1 MSASLY
7 YVAST
12 YISVLFGKGGE
23 YSGGFR
29 LTSDEIL
36 AVVGD
41 VAPLWPG
48 ELVLTAPDPP
58 LHPGGDGLAVM
69 GVERRVT
76 TDPKHISFYFLTVYF
91 PCLFFHL
98 Q

>member
-12 YISVLFGKGGE
+12 YISVLFGKGG
-23 YSGGFR
+23 FR

-41 VAPLWPG
+41 VGPLWPG
-48 ELVLTAPDPP
+48 ELVVTTSDPP
-58 LHPGGDGLAVM
+58 LHARGNGLTVV
-69 GVERRVT
+69 GVERGIPA
-76 TDPKHISFYFLTVYF
+76 DPA
-91 PCLFFHL
+91 

>member
-1 MSASLY
+1 M
-7 YVAST
+7 
-12 YISVLFGKGGE
+12 FGKGGE

-48 ELVLTAPDPP
+48 ELVLTASDPP
-58 LHPGGDGLAVM
+58 LHPGGDGLAMV
-69 GVERRVT
+69 GVKRGVT
-76 TDPKHISFYFLTVYF
+76 TDPQHYYFIFYFFISLISSS
-91 PCLFFHL
+91 
-98 Q
+98 

>member
-1 MSASLY
+1 MSVSLY
-7 YVAST
+7 YFAST
-12 YISVLFGKGGE
+12 YISVLFGK
-23 YSGGFR
+23 GGFR

-41 VAPLWPG
+41 VGPLWPG
-48 ELVLTAPDPP
+48 ELVLTASDPP

-76 TDPKHISFYFLTVYF
+76 TDPQHISLL
-91 PCLFFHL
+91 LFIFCISL
-98 Q
+98 VSSS